1 MLTRHAVSAI
11 GLWLLFIAAHL
22 WLGLLNLHGPGN
34 PFGDVTIVYAG
45 WAQQAYAAGIVVG
58 VDIPW
63 VYPLLAIVPILASV
77 SFGIELIGATWL
89 TLVMLLNLVA
99 LGFLTRWGRSR
110 SGVIIGWW
118 WLAFLVALGP
128 IALGRIDAVTVAIA
142 MVGVRLVTTHPRV
155 AGVVLACAT
164 WVKVWPAALILAAFI
179 ALRERWAVAIAAAG
193 TTATVVV
200 FALLAGSGGN
210 VFSFVTEQTGRGIQ
224 IESPVAGIWLWQIVA
239 KVPDSFVYYDSSILT
254 FQVAGPGVDAVAA
267 IMTPLL
273 ALVVLAIAALGI
285 RAARTTARHGGSAL
299 PVLAPLSLALVL
311 ALIVVNKVGSP
322 QFVSW
327 LAVPVVLGLLS
338 STMHSS
344 SSSSSS
350 SPVSDGIRA
359 HTSFRMPATLSIAI
373 AVLTQLV
380 YPFFYDRLLFAD
392 PLVVAI
398 VSARNLLVVTLL
410 VWAIVELVRLGRP
423 AFRLSHATPS
433 TESPMA
439 KESA

>member
-1 MLTRHAVSAI
+1 MLTRHSVSAI

-22 WLGLLNLHGPGN
+22 VLGLLNLHGPGN

-45 WAQQAYAAGIVVG
+45 WAQQAYASGIVAG

-77 SFGIELIGATWL
+77 TFGVELIGATWL

-99 LGFLTRWGRSR
+99 LGFITHWGRSH
-110 SGVIIGWW
+110 SGVNIGWW
-118 WLAFLVALGP
+118 WLAFIVALGP
-128 IALGRIDAVTVAIA
+128 IALGRIDAITVSITL
-142 MVGVRLVTTHPRV
+142 VGVRLLSTHPRV

-164 WVKVWPAALILAAFI
+164 WVKVWPAALVLAAFI
-179 ALRERWAVAIAAAG
+179 AVRERWAIAIAAAA

-224 IESPVAGIWLWQIVA
+224 VESPVAGFWLWQIVA
-239 KVPDSFVYYDSSILT
+239 GAPDSFVYYDSTILT

-267 IMTPLL
+267 FMTPLL
-273 ALVVLAIAALGI
+273 AVVVLAIAALGI
-285 RAARTTARHGGSAL
+285 RAARAALHAGISATR
-299 PVLAPLSLALVL
+299 VLAPLSLALVL
-311 ALIVVNKVGSP
+311 ALIVANKVGSP

-327 LAVPVVLGLLS
+327 LAVPVVLGLLNSALNSGS
-338 STMHSS
+338 SAHVRDDRRS
-344 SSSSSS
+344 
-350 SPVSDGIRA
+350 
-359 HTSFRMPATLSIAI
+359 HTSFLLPATLSIAI

-380 YPFFYDRLLFAD
+380 YPYFYYRLLVAD
-392 PLVVAI
+392 PLLVAI
-398 VSARNLLVVTLL
+398 VSARNLLLLALL

-423 AFRLSHATPS
+423 VSSLQPPASFSERLT
-433 TESPMA
+433 A
-439 KESA
+439 KEPA